1 MELTNKINIIW
12 YGRGN
17 LNSGECEDFNL
28 ELMVDGDGPSKYIEY
43 VYEVVSEATGAS
55 AWRTW
60 SSAIFE
66 EGSTAQDGLNKLTCG
81 HLYVIVLR
89 DDGAGSISKFD
100 IPEAI
105 AVDGGDAGLKQLDG
119 NDLQI
124 LPNNVTE
131 GDSDPDPEP
140 EPEPEVCLD
149 NTWKIYTYVSED
161 GEKKIVNGD
170 TVYSVDGAVLPLDG
184 NAWRL
189 GVKEATDLISD
200 GATSSDDLELRL
212 GTDVLGTIN
221 QVKIAEVAEG
231 EVIPIRIELLEVGN
245 EALSSMVGCY
255 HGNAVAG
262 DGQPFVSLEKIL
274 EDSNDGGEG
283 DGGEGDGGEGD
294 GGEGD
299 GGEGDGGDEI
309 QTFEEC
315 VAFLGEELDSY
326 RLAYTK
332 PTEGVPSAT
341 NFEFIQKDGSNSVV
355 DISGEDARSKEFT
368 DLVSGILAS
377 DGLKLDVNF
386 ALYFTASFDGDLTPR
401 AIDFAIVYP
410 NTEGTQTLSCGAN
423 CQASSASITGLK
435 VYDPTREA
443 GECVSLT
450 AEEMGGVQVFQGS
463 EV

>member
-1 MELTNKINIIW
+1 
-12 YGRGN
+12 
-17 LNSGECEDFNL
+17 
-28 ELMVDGDGPSKYIEY
+28 MVDGDGPSKYIEY

-89 DDGAGSISKFD
+89 DDGAGSISKLD
-100 IPEAI
+100 VPEAI

-299 GGEGDGGDEI
+299 GGDEI

-315 VAFLGEELDSY
+315 VAFLDEELDSY

-355 DISGEDARSKEFT
+355 DISGEDARSNEFT

>member
-89 DDGAGSISKFD
+89 DDGAGTISKLD

-124 LPNNVTE
+124 IPNNVTE
-131 GDSDPDPEP
+131 GDPDPDPDP

-161 GEKKIVNGD
+161 GEKKIVNSD

-212 GTDVLGTIN
+212 GTDVLVTIN

-231 EVIPIRIELLEVGN
+231 EVIPVRVELLEVGN

-262 DGQPFVSLEKIL
+262 DGQPFVLLEKIL

-294 GGEGD
+294 GGTPD
-299 GGEGDGGDEI
+299 DNSGGDDEV

-315 VAFLGEELDSY
+315 VAFLDEELDSY
-326 RLAYTK
+326 RLTYTK
-332 PTEGVPSAT
+332 PTEGDASAT

-355 DISGEDARSKEFT
+355 DISGEDTKSKEFT

-386 ALYFTASFDGDLTPR
+386 ALYFTASFDGDLTAR
-401 AIDFAIVYP
+401 AVDFAIVYP

-435 VYDPTREA
+435 IYDPTREA

-463 EV
+463 EI

>member
-89 DDGAGSISKFD
+89 DDGAGSISKLD
-100 IPEAI
+100 VPEAI

-299 GGEGDGGDEI
+299 GGDEI

-315 VAFLGEELDSY
+315 VAFLDEELDSY

-355 DISGEDARSKEFT
+355 DISGEDARSNEFT

>member
-43 VYEVVSEATGAS
+43 VYEVVSETTGAS

-66 EGSTAQDGLNKLTCG
+66 EGSTAQTGLTKLTCG

-89 DDGAGSISKFD
+89 DDGAGNISKID

-119 NDLQI
+119 KDLQI

-131 GDSDPDPEP
+131 GDPDPDPEP

-149 NTWKIYTYVSED
+149 ETWKIYTYVSDD
-161 GEKKIVNGD
+161 GEKKIVNSD
-170 TVYSVDGAVLPLDG
+170 TVYSVDGSVLPLDG

-200 GATSSDDLELRL
+200 GATASDDLELRL
-212 GTDVLGTIN
+212 GTDVLCTIN

-231 EVIPIRIELLEVGN
+231 EVIPVRVELLEVGN
-245 EALSSMVGCY
+245 EALSSMIGCY
-255 HGNAVAG
+255 HGNAVPG
-262 DGQPFVSLEKIL
+262 DGQPFVLLEKIL

-294 GGEGD
+294 GGTPD
-299 GGEGDGGDEI
+299 DNSGGDEV

-315 VAFLGEELDSY
+315 VAFLDEEPFSY
-326 RLAYTK
+326 RLTYTK

-341 NFEFIQKDGSNSVV
+341 NFEFIEKGGDNSVV
-355 DISGEDARSKEFT
+355 DISGDDNRSKEFT
-368 DLVSGILAS
+368 DLISGILAS
-377 DGLKLDVNF
+377 EGLKLDVNF
-386 ALYFTASFDGDLTPR
+386 ALYFTASFDGELTAR

-435 VYDPTREA
+435 IYDPAREA

-450 AEEMGGVQVFQGS
+450 AEELGGVQVFQGS
-463 EV
+463 EI